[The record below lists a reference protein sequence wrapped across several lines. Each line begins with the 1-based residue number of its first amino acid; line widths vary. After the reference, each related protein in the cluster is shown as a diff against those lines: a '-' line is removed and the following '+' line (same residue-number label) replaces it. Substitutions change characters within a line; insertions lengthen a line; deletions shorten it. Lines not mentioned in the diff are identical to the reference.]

1 MLAWKVYTGSE
12 DGVVNTAVKI
22 CDGLAEDAGLT
33 GQKGRVLYTDNY
45 YTSVALAKHFFEK
58 YRWTIVGTFS
68 TSDKKARA
76 DHDFPFLKLSRGARD
91 SVKRDWFREAVI
103 ELKTPT
109 GKMYYIQA
117 TTWRDK
123 KQVCFLSSNEVG
135 FSDGMVVRRHTRRKR
150 VRDTIDAPRAQT
162 HYVKYFNAVDRND
175 RDSADYSTTIRTN
188 RYYLRI
194 FCWALDIDRAIH
206 CAYVIVCELAKTKY
220 WSKALEGL
228 LHQKW
233 RLPQVPN

>member
-1 MLAWKVYTGSE
+1 MIRYMGRAVDYVQYMPSKPIKHGIKVYALCCGITGIMLAWKVYTGSE

-103 ELKTPT
+103 ELKTY
-109 GKMYYIQA
+109 GQN
-117 TTWRDK
+117 
-123 KQVCFLSSNEVG
+123 VLHSSN
-135 FSDGMVVRRHTRRKR
+135 
-150 VRDTIDAPRAQT
+150 
-162 HYVKYFNAVDRND
+162 N
-175 RDSADYSTTIRTN
+175 
-188 RYYLRI
+188 
-194 FCWALDIDRAIH
+194 
-206 CAYVIVCELAKTKY
+206 LA
-220 WSKALEGL
+220 
-228 LHQKW
+228 
-233 RLPQVPN
+233 R